1 MSDVENAKLK
11 SQTNVFVRR
20 KWIYTLTFSGILALF
35 LLSVNVTNYSIVGGA
50 LAIPRAAVWMVQN
63 LVPTEDSWARL
74 PTILDRLFE
83 TALVS
88 VAVTVCAAICAF
100 LFSLLGTRTMKVNV
114 VINKI
119 VRMIAAIFRSIPEVV
134 WAILL
139 LFSFGQNILT
149 GFFALFFTTFGMLTR
164 TFIEA
169 IDEVSASC
177 VEALQATGAT
187 PLQIVFQGV
196 VPSSISVVISWVLY
210 MIETNIRAATLI
222 GLLTG
227 TGIGALFGLYYSRL
241 DYGSAA
247 LVVFATAILVVTIEL
262 VSNLIRKVIL

>member
-1 MSDVENAKLK
+1 MGNTKLK
-11 SQTNVFVRR
+11 QQANVFARR
-20 KWIYTLTFSGILALF
+20 KWIYTLALGGIFALYLF
-35 LLSVNVTNYSIVGGA
+35 AVNITNYNFIDGL
-50 LAIPRAAVWMVQN
+50 LAPPRAVVWMVQN
-63 LVPTEDSWARL
+63 LVPTEASWARM
-74 PTILDRLFE
+74 PTILSRLFE

-114 VINKI
+114 VINKV

-139 LFSFGQNILT
+139 LFSFGSNLLT
-149 GFFALFFTTFGMLTR
+149 GFFALFFTTFGMMTR
-164 TFIEA
+164 AFIET
-169 IDEVSASC
+169 IDEVSANC
-177 VEALQATGAT
+177 VEALQATGAS
-187 PLQIVFQGV
+187 PLQVVFQGV
-196 VPSSISVVISWVLY
+196 VPSSITVVISWVLF

-227 TGIGALFGLYYSRL
+227 TGIGALFSLYYSRM
-241 DYGSAA
+241 DWGSAA
-247 LVVFATAILVVTIEL
+247 LVVFVTGVLVVAIEA